1 LQNNN
6 DLAMLVTDALARM
19 IDYFGTDVRRINH
32 ALKVNSF
39 ARLIGQKEGLTSDE
53 LGIIELSSIL
63 HDIGIPVSEQK
74 YGSCIGKYQEI
85 EGPPIAREILESL
98 DIRPEII
105 DRICYLIGNHHTY
118 TKIDGVDFQILV
130 EADFLVNIYEDEMSE
145 SAVKSAREKYFKTQT
160 GIELIEGMYLN
171 PC

>member
-1 LQNNN
+1 MP
-6 DLAMLVTDALARM
+6 AIETLARM

-39 ARLIGQKEGLTSDE
+39 ARLIGLKEGLTTDVLE
-53 LGIIELSSIL
+53 IIELSSIL

-98 DIRPEII
+98 GAQPKII
-105 DRICYLIGNHHTY
+105 DRVCYLIGNHHTY
-118 TKIDGVDFQILV
+118 TKIDGIDFQILV

-145 SAVKSAREKYFKTQT
+145 SAVKSAREKYFKTKT
-160 GIELIEGMYLN
+160 GTELIERLYLQKVN
-171 PC
+171 